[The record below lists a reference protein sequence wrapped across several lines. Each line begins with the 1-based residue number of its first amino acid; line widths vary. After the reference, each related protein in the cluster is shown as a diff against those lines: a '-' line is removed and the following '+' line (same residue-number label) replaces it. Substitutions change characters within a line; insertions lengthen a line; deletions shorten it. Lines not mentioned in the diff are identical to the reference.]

1 MKAFC
6 SILLLCLCAVR
17 VLAQS
22 SAEKVRAYEL
32 YEQKRF
38 EEAAAQFSRHLEQEP
53 ADTRAAL
60 DYASILSQLNRHT
73 EAAKVLEALH
83 RRAPENEPA
92 YFKLGT
98 TYVQLS
104 RYPEAE
110 VVFSTLEKSSNKDM
124 ALAAA
129 EALRSLRE
137 TMARVDRMKAE
148 QRIFDLAKEF
158 KHAEVVQAAN
168 ALEKEVQ
175 LSFPIELQRLYAMQA
190 LQEYAPAL
198 ERADALS
205 VKHPKA
211 TDLMLVRADLL
222 AQLGRRAEAEELW
235 RKIEREYPAAPAA
248 VTAAARL
255 AAAGRPE
262 EDRIYDFARRGRHAD
277 ALGAINELEAREG
290 KLSWHIELQRL
301 YAWQALRQFEPAL
314 KKLNDLSAKRPHAPE
329 LELFRAD
336 LLIAARDWNEAGRVL
351 RRIKEQHPRTALA
364 EQADNRLYAIP
375 PVANLDKWYWGE
387 AYLSGDYLGRF
398 GTVIGSGFAR
408 HGFFIQDVRWLQ
420 PYVEFRFAADTRSG
434 VGRERSIIAD
444 NFVALSAGVRAQPF
458 PTEYLF
464 VYAQGGGNTDLL
476 ERREEGDWA
485 GDYQVGVYGFKSF
498 GPGTVL
504 HSGAAHDVLG
514 TAGAATPLAAAPA
527 SPGAAVEEKK
537 DLVFLRG
544 DWFAD
549 AGADF
554 SYYDRFSSWIGYGQ
568 AHQGFRLFQIGP
580 RAAVDAYAVENIS
593 WDVRG
598 NYFDNLI
605 ELGPGARLLYVPRRG
620 IEVVLRTEYMN
631 GIYFGRD
638 DRNTRGGADSSYDD
652 FRVGLSVGLRW

>member
-1 MKAFC
+1 
-6 SILLLCLCAVR
+6 
-17 VLAQS
+17 
-22 SAEKVRAYEL
+22 
-32 YEQKRF
+32 
-38 EEAAAQFSRHLEQEP
+38 
-53 ADTRAAL
+53 
-60 DYASILSQLNRHT
+60 
-73 EAAKVLEALH
+73 
-83 RRAPENEPA
+83 
-92 YFKLGT
+92 
-98 TYVQLS
+98 VQLS
-104 RYPEAE
+104 RYPEAD
-110 VVFSTLEKSSNKDM
+110 VVFTTLEKSSNKDM

-168 ALEKEVQ
+168 ALEKEGQ

-205 VKHPKA
+205 PEYPKA

-222 AQLGRRAEAEELW
+222 AQLGRRPEAEELW
-235 RKIEREYPAAPAA
+235 RKIEREYSGTHAA
-248 VTAAARL
+248 VTATARL
-255 AAAGRPE
+255 AVAGRPE
-262 EDRIYDFARRGRHAD
+262 EDRIYDSARRGRHAD
-277 ALGAINELEAREG
+277 ALGAINELEARGG

-314 KKLNDLSAKRPHAPE
+314 KKLNDLSAKRPDAPE

-375 PVANLDKWYWGE
+375 PVANLDKWFWGE

-504 HSGAAHDVLG
+504 HSGAAHDVLA
-514 TAGAATPLAAAPA
+514 TAGAATPMAAAPA

-537 DLVFLRG
+537 DLMFLRG

-638 DRNTRGGADSSYDD
+638 ERNTRGGADSSYDD